1 MSTASTLNST
11 TLPLSDSTHDRVTW
25 RLMPL
30 LLVCYVF
37 AHLDRINIGFAKL
50 QMS

>member
-37 AHLDRINIGFAKL
+37 AQIGRAHV
-50 QMS
+50 